1 MEMLQLDRDRLRGDL
16 LKILGELRD
25 DWEYSGQI
33 TAETGIFKDLE
44 FESID
49 AVALGSAIEDHYN
62 RSLPFAEF
70 LMKANE
76 RKATDITIGELVD
89 FLVENLNGEGN
100 RGK

>member
-1 MEMLQLDRDRLRGDL
+1 MPRLDRDKLRGDL

-33 TAETGIFKDLE
+33 TAETGIFKDLQ

-70 LMKANE
+70 LVKANE

-89 FLVENLNGEGN
+89 FLMENLDGGRDRWE
-100 RGK
+100 

>member
-1 MEMLQLDRDRLRGDL
+1 MQRFDRDSVRSEL
-16 LKILGELRD
+16 LKVMTSLRD

-33 TAETGIFKDLE
+33 TEQTGIFQDLG

-76 RKATDITIGELVD
+76 RQAKDITVGELVT
-89 FLVENLNGEGN
+89 FLVEGLSAPV
-100 RGK
+100 KK